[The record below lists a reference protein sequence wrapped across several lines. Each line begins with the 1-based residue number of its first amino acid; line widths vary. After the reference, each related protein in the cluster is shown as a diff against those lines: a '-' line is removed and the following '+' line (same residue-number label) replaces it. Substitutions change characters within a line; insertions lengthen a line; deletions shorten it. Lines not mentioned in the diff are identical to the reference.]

1 MDCSRTPLAC
11 ADGKKIVLISH
22 DLGQT
27 GSPLLLA
34 ETAVRLREA
43 GAQVRIVTL
52 AGDADVHDLPA
63 RNGIPVLP
71 TADSFAE
78 AASADLVIA
87 NTTEA
92 SAWVDGYL
100 QEHPAGGRT
109 LVWWIHELDA
119 QRYAPRMRSLGCA
132 ALAMFD
138 SRASLDAWSRVGIA
152 LPPVTSVVHL
162 GVDDAFLERVAR
174 WRSAYPA
181 RNLWERL
188 SIRDRA
194 RAGIREELGIER
206 HDFVVGLIG
215 TYEARKGQDL
225 LMSTV
230 GRMVERDSGLPLKV
244 ILVGFLNEA
253 ERLAFLEG
261 LAGPAR
267 KALADRR
274 AVCLVQDPIPYYAAS
289 DALVMNTQGVG
300 ENFGRVTIEAM
311 ALGLPILGTDAG
323 GTREIVE
330 EGVTGL
336 LHPVGEAGQDRLAE
350 NLLTLVLDRRRAKA
364 MGMAGAQRVRERFAG
379 VRFQAELGALLES
392 VLGASLAHRESPT

>member
-1 MDCSRTPLAC
+1 
-11 ADGKKIVLISH
+11 
-22 DLGQT
+22 
-27 GSPLLLA
+27 
-34 ETAVRLREA
+34 
-43 GAQVRIVTL
+43 
-52 AGDADVHDLPA
+52 
-63 RNGIPVLP
+63 
-71 TADSFAE
+71 
-78 AASADLVIA
+78 VIA

-92 SAWVDGYL
+92 SAWVDRYL

-119 QRYAPRMRSLGCA
+119 HRYAPRMRSLGRA

-138 SRASLDAWSRVGIA
+138 SRASLDAWSQVGIA
-152 LPPVTSVVHL
+152 LPAVTRVVHL
-162 GVDDAFLERVAR
+162 GVDDAFLERAAR

-181 RNLWERL
+181 TSFWERL
-188 SIRDRA
+188 SLRDRA
-194 RAGIREELGIER
+194 RTGIREELGIER

-274 AVCLVQDPIPYYAAS
+274 AVCLVQDPIPYYAAC

-311 ALGLPILGTDAG
+311 ALGLPVLGTDAG

-350 NLLTLVLDRRRAKA
+350 NLLTLVLNRRRAKA
-364 MGMAGAQRVRERFAG
+364 MGMAGAQRVRERFAS

-392 VLGASLAHRESPT
+392 VLGASLAHRERAT